1 MFGISNLARSA
12 GRNKSS
18 KRSSRTGIVEAT
30 DVWFESGFVCL
41 GIKRLEYPYVKT
53 VKVLPA
59 HRVKGITKID
69 GQNPG

>member
-1 MFGISNLARSA
+1 MELVILLEVLDATNPASEVPEPE
-12 GRNKSS
+12 
-18 KRSSRTGIVEAT
+18 IVEAT